1 MRKVPTIDLQF
12 YTINLTILPA
22 AENTSEYYSNLIV
35 NIFKTQNVLKIGA
48 FFYRMTKLDLI
59 QTSEGNAYF
68 GVISKYISLDDVEWV
83 EENDTPVNYTIPENV
98 NGRTA
103 SYEFVFYPKGHRFAF
118 IKRGKIEQN
127 TSRGPAPLKA
137 ILSYVKNIVD
147 LVLDTENKFCE
158 VNIVQSDQIFDE
170 IFSSE
175 VKSLDLTVSY
185 SNPGLGDDHD
195 ETMDEYLR
203 KAHVGKTRVVMS
215 PDSTGVIN
223 TDAIFTRG
231 LLNLAKEN
239 GKVKAK
245 VETSEGTKFI
255 NTESHPDVNQ
265 ITIEKNGN
273 IELIFITNILKQLR
287 NSTPHG

>member
-1 MRKVPTIDLQF
+1 MRKIPTIDLQF
-12 YTINLTILPA
+12 YTINLTILPP
-22 AENTSEYYSNLIV
+22 AENTSEYYSGLIV
-35 NIFKTQNVLKIGA
+35 KIFKAQNVLKFGS
-48 FFYRMTKLDLI
+48 FFYRMTRLDLI
-59 QTSEGNAYF
+59 KTSEGNAFF

-83 EENDTPVNYTIPENV
+83 EENDTPVNYSVPDNV

-103 SYEFVFYPKGHRFAF
+103 SYEFVFYPKTHRFAF
-118 IKRGKIEQN
+118 IKRGRIEQN
-127 TSRGPAPLKA
+127 SSRGPAPLKA
-137 ILSYVKNIVD
+137 IVHYVKNAVD
-147 LVLDTENKFCE
+147 LMLDIENKFCT

-170 IFSSE
+170 IFSSN

-185 SNPGLGDDHD
+185 SNPGLDDDHD

-203 KAHVGKTRVVMS
+203 KAHAGKTRVVMS
-215 PDSTGVIN
+215 PDSTGVID

-245 VETSEGTKFI
+245 VETSEGTKLI

-265 ITIEKNGN
+265 ITIEKSGN
-273 IELIFITNILKQLR
+273 IELKFITNIMKQLR
-287 NSTPHG
+287 KNIPNE